1 MRGRSSQK
9 SGDSDMKETIEEIK
23 ESTKPQWTAKEVD
36 KKTGCFYVLLLHSLR
51 SEHCARYCSKENGD
65 YSH

>member
-51 SEHCARYCSKENGD
+51 SVPDTVLRKVEIIHIKE
-65 YSH
+65 